1 MHVTKL
7 KISFLS
13 KGHSTK
19 GPKIPFISNLKKSAC
34 ASKRELLELATIWL
48 SIDNS
53 QPDTLLIPKMK
64 LQLLVLWLHTEGTT
78 SYAVGSLG
86 VVNNFELAIFLACC

>member
-1 MHVTKL
+1 MATVVVEIATPLGNHQEY
-7 KISFLS
+7 LS
-13 KGHSTK
+13 AKEPTCL
-19 GPKIPFISNLKKSAC
+19 FFAVQNLH
-34 ASKRELLELATIWL
+34 LT

-64 LQLLVLWLHTEGTT
+64 LELLVLWLHTEGTT

>member
-1 MHVTKL
+1 MRKL
-7 KISFLS
+7 FKERKLF
-13 KGHSTK
+13 KGGNYVRK
-19 GPKIPFISNLKKSAC
+19 YDI
-34 ASKRELLELATIWL
+34 

-53 QPDTLLIPKMK
+53 QPDTLLIPKLK